1 MLAIYDVVVIFS
13 IYGQFEEIPKPDSGR
28 IALKNIFSLTVT
40 FNLTKT
46 KNRTRKSLTQLSHY
60 CFEQR

>member
-1 MLAIYDVVVIFS
+1 MLAIYDAVVIFS
-13 IYGQFEEIPKPDSGR
+13 IYGQFEEIPKPDSER

-60 CFEQR
+60 CFE

>member
-13 IYGQFEEIPKPDSGR
+13 IYGRFEEIPKPDSGR